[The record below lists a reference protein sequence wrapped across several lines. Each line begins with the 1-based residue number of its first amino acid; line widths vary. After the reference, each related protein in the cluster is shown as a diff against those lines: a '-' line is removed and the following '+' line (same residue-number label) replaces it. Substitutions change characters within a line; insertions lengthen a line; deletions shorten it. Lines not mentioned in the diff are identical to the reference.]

1 MSSELISA
9 AALAGCPVAGTDVR
23 AELRAWIL
31 AKSPDLTPDQ
41 LTDQT
46 PLFEGRILRSV
57 HLPELILLLERLS
70 GAQIDLE
77 DLTVGEFRDL
87 DALVA
92 NFASPAGHPEPGS

>member
-1 MSSELISA
+1 MPSELIPA
-9 AALAGCPVAGTDVR
+9 PAPAGGPAAGTDVR

-31 AKSPDLTPDQ
+31 AKSPDLSPDQ
-41 LTDQT
+41 LTDHT
-46 PLFEGRILRSV
+46 LLFEGRILRSV

-77 DLTVGEFRDL
+77 DLAIGQFRDI

-92 NFASPAGHPEPGS
+92 NFAGRAGDAEPGS

>member
-9 AALAGCPVAGTDVR
+9 PAARLAAVTDVR

-31 AKSPDLTPDQ
+31 AKSPDLAPDQ

-77 DLTVGEFRDL
+77 DLTAGEFRDV

-92 NFASPAGHPEPGS
+92 NFAGRPGDAEPGS